1 MFGITDLTAYLI
13 GTVIIVLLPGPN
25 SLFVLS
31 VAARQGVRDGYR
43 ATAGVMVGDSLL
55 MLLSVLGVATLTQN
69 YPQVFLALKLVGA
82 AYLAWLGLGLLCSGW
97 AGWKAAATVR
107 AENLVEMPPPRVEN
121 PFGRTVLIC
130 LTNPKAIL
138 FFMSFFIQF
147 VDPAYPHPWLS
158 FTLLGLILQ
167 TISFLY
173 LTALIFAGSRLA
185 ESVRS
190 RRRLA
195 AGGTGLA
202 GVLFMAFSAKLAT
215 ASL

>member
-1 MFGITDLTAYLI
+1 MFGITDLAAFLI
-13 GTVIIVLLPGPN
+13 GTVVVILLPGPN

-43 ATAGVMVGDSLL
+43 AAAGVMVGDAIL
-55 MLLSVLGVATLTQN
+55 MLASVLGVAALAKA
-69 YPQVFLALKLVGA
+69 YPSAYLALRLFGA
-82 AYLAWLGLGLLCSGW
+82 AYLAWLGLGLLR
-97 AGWKAAATVR
+97 AGWTAWQQAQIAD
-107 AENLVEMPPPRVEN
+107 APPLPALARVEN
-121 PFGRTVLIC
+121 PFTRTVGIC

-138 FFMSFFIQF
+138 FFMSYFIQF
-147 VDPAYPHPWLS
+147 VDPAYPHPGLS
-158 FTLLGLILQ
+158 FTLLGLMLQ
-167 TISFLY
+167 MISFLY

-185 ESVRS
+185 ESFRA

-195 AGGTGLA
+195 ASGTGLA

>member
-13 GTVIIVLLPGPN
+13 GTVVIILLPGPN

-43 ATAGVMVGDSLL
+43 AASGVMVGDAVL
-55 MLLSVLGVATLTQN
+55 MIASVLGMAALAKA
-69 YPQVFLALKLVGA
+69 YPGAYLALRLAGA
-82 AYLAWLGLGLLCSGW
+82 AYLAWLGLGLLRAGW
-97 AGWKAAATVR
+97 AAWQR
-107 AENLVEMPPPRVEN
+107 ARIANAPPLPPLARVEN
-121 PFGRTVLIC
+121 PFARTVGIC

-138 FFMSFFIQF
+138 FFMSYFIQF
-147 VDPAYPHPWLS
+147 VDPAYPHPAFS
-158 FTLLGLILQ
+158 FLLLGLMLQ
-167 TISFLY
+167 AISLLY
-173 LTALIFAGSRLA
+173 LSTLIFAGSRLA
-185 ESVRS
+185 ESFRA

-195 AGGTGLA
+195 ASGTGLA

>member
-13 GTVIIVLLPGPN
+13 GTVVIILLPGPN

-43 ATAGVMVGDSLL
+43 AAAGVMVGDAIL
-55 MLLSVLGVATLTQN
+55 MLASVLGVAALAKA
-69 YPQVFLALKLVGA
+69 YPGAYLILRLAGA
-82 AYLAWLGLGLLCSGW
+82 AYLAWLGLGLLRV
-97 AGWKAAATVR
+97 AGQAWRQARMAGSA
-107 AENLVEMPPPRVEN
+107 PPAPPARVEN
-121 PFGRTVLIC
+121 PFARTVGIC

-138 FFMSFFIQF
+138 FFMSYFIQF

-158 FTLLGLILQ
+158 FTLLGLMLQ
-167 TISFLY
+167 AISFLY
-173 LTALIFAGSRLA
+173 LTVLIFAGSRLA

>member
-13 GTVIIVLLPGPN
+13 GTVIIILLPGPN

-43 ATAGVMVGDSLL
+43 AAAGVMVGDAIL
-55 MLLSVLGVATLTQN
+55 MVASVLGVAALAKA
-69 YPQVFLALKLVGA
+69 YPGAYLALRLAGA
-82 AYLAWLGLGLLCSGW
+82 AYLAWLGLGLLRAGW
-97 AGWKAAATVR
+97 AAWQQSRSTDAVAPTSLA
-107 AENLVEMPPPRVEN
+107 RVEN
-121 PFGRTVLIC
+121 PFMRTVGIC

-138 FFMSFFIQF
+138 FFMSYFIQF
-147 VDPAYPHPWLS
+147 VDPAYPHPALS
-158 FTLLGLILQ
+158 FTLLGLLLQ
-167 TISFLY
+167 AISFLY

-185 ESVRS
+185 ESFRA

-195 AGGTGLA
+195 ASGTGLA

>member
-13 GTVIIVLLPGPN
+13 GTVIIILLPGPN

-43 ATAGVMVGDSLL
+43 AAAGVMVGDAIL
-55 MLLSVLGVATLTQN
+55 MLASVLGVAALAKA
-69 YPQVFLALKLVGA
+69 YPQAFMALKLAGA
-82 AYLAWLGLGLLCSGW
+82 AYLAWLGLGLLR
-97 AGWKAAATVR
+97 AGWSAWQQARVAD
-107 AENLVEMPPPRVEN
+107 APPMPPLARVEN
-121 PFGRTVLIC
+121 PFARTVGIC

-138 FFMSFFIQF
+138 FFMSYFIQF
-147 VDPAYPHPWLS
+147 VDPAYPHPGLS
-158 FTLLGLILQ
+158 FTLLGLMLQ
-167 TISFLY
+167 AISFIY
-173 LTALIFAGSRLA
+173 LSTLIFAGVRLA
-185 ESVRS
+185 ESFRA

-195 AGGTGLA
+195 ASGTGLA

>member
-13 GTVIIVLLPGPN
+13 GTVIIILLPGPN

-43 ATAGVMVGDSLL
+43 AAAGVMVGDAIL
-55 MLLSVLGVATLTQN
+55 MVASVLGVAALAKA
-69 YPQVFLALKLVGA
+69 YPGAYLALRLAGA
-82 AYLAWLGLGLLCSGW
+82 AYLAWLGLGLLRAGW
-97 AGWKAAATVR
+97 AAWQQSRSTDAVAPTSLA
-107 AENLVEMPPPRVEN
+107 RVEN
-121 PFGRTVLIC
+121 PFMRTVGIC

-138 FFMSFFIQF
+138 FFMSYFIQF
-147 VDPAYPHPWLS
+147 VDPAYPHPAFS
-158 FTLLGLILQ
+158 FTLLGLLLQ
-167 TISFLY
+167 AISFLY

-185 ESVRS
+185 ESFRA

-195 AGGTGLA
+195 ASGTGLA